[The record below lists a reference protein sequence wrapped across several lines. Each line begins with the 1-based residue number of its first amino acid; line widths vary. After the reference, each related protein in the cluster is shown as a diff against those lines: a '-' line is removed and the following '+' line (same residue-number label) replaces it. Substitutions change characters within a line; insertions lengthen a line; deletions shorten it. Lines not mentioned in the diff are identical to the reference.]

1 MVQAS
6 SLLWCTQDAS
16 TTREMPKTSNAV
28 VNKAGPGASAGPAGK
43 VVKPETGK
51 LVRLCVAAWL
61 IPGAGHY
68 MLRRRGR
75 ALILFLAI
83 LTMFAFGLV
92 MKGQFFSTGSPSW
105 LETLGYFGEM
115 CVGLAMPVA
124 RFFNYA
130 GDTAFVSADFG
141 TAFLVSAGMLNVLAI
156 LDAYDIAL
164 GRKP

>member
-1 MVQAS
+1 
-6 SLLWCTQDAS
+6 
-16 TTREMPKTSNAV
+16 MPKTSNAV
-28 VNKAGPGASAGPAGK
+28 VSKTGPAGPVGK
-43 VVKPETGK
+43 AEKRDTGK

-61 IPGAGHY
+61 VPGAGHY
-68 MLRRRGR
+68 LLRRRGR
-75 ALILFLAI
+75 ALVLFLAI
-83 LTMFAFGLV
+83 ITMFVFGLV

-115 CVGLAMPVA
+115 CVGAAMPVA
-124 RFFNYA
+124 RFFNYV

>member
-1 MVQAS
+1 
-6 SLLWCTQDAS
+6 
-16 TTREMPKTSNAV
+16 MPKTSNEV
-28 VNKAGPGASAGPAGK
+28 VNKAGAASKASR
-43 VVKPETGK
+43 PETAK
-51 LVRLCVAAWL
+51 LLRLCAAAWL

-68 MLRRRGR
+68 ILGRRGR
-75 ALILFLAI
+75 ALVLFLAI

-92 MKGQFFSTGSPSW
+92 MKGQFFATGSPSW

-124 RFFNYA
+124 RFFNYV
-130 GDTAFVSADFG
+130 GDTSFVSADFG
-141 TAFLVSAGMLNVLAI
+141 TAFLVSAGMLNVLAV

>member
-1 MVQAS
+1 
-6 SLLWCTQDAS
+6 
-16 TTREMPKTSNAV
+16 MPKTSNAV
-28 VNKAGPGASAGPAGK
+28 VNKAGAAGPAGK
-43 VVKPETGK
+43 VEKPDTGK

-68 MLRRRGR
+68 LLRRRGR
-75 ALILFLAI
+75 ALVLFLAI
-83 LTMFAFGLV
+83 ITMFVFGLV

-115 CVGLAMPVA
+115 CIGAAMPVA

-130 GDTAFVSADFG
+130 GDTSFVSADFG

-156 LDAYDIAL
+156 LDAFDIAL

>member
-1 MVQAS
+1 
-6 SLLWCTQDAS
+6 
-16 TTREMPKTSNAV
+16 MPKTSNQV
-28 VNKAGPGASAGPAGK
+28 VSKTSPVAKAE
-43 VVKPETGK
+43 KPETAK

-68 MLRRRGR
+68 MLHRRSR
-75 ALILFLAI
+75 ALVLFLAI
-83 LTMFAFGLV
+83 ITMFLFGLV

-115 CVGLAMPVA
+115 CVGIAMPVA
-124 RFFNYA
+124 RFFTYA
-130 GDTAFVSADFG
+130 GDPSFVSADFG
-141 TAFLVSAGMLNVLAI
+141 TTFLVSAGMLNLLAI

>member
-1 MVQAS
+1 
-6 SLLWCTQDAS
+6 
-16 TTREMPKTSNAV
+16 MPKTSNAV
-28 VNKAGPGASAGPAGK
+28 VNKAGAAGSAAPGATGGK
-43 VVKPETGK
+43 VVKPDTGK

-75 ALILFLAI
+75 ALVLFLAI
-83 LTMFAFGLV
+83 LTMFVLGLV

-124 RFFNYA
+124 RFFNYV
-130 GDTAFVSADFG
+130 GDTSFVSADFG

-156 LDAYDIAL
+156 LDAFDIAL